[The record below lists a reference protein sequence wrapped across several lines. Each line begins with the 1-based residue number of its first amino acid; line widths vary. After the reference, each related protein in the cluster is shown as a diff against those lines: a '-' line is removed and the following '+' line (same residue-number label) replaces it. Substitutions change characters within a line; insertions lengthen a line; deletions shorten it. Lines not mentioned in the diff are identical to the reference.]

1 MQMPQMPQ
9 PTYYIFKCEQSAPP
23 GMPKP
28 SCVTEQSKGLFMH
41 TAQSLMQKGLMG
53 PVQLIKTSCLGRCQQ
68 GPVMLVVGG
77 DQKWMYTGLNEEKID
92 RILDEHLKGG
102 NPVEEYLIDE
112 QFWGEPLPIK
122 A

>member
-28 SCVTEQSKGLFMH
+28 SCVTEQSQGLFMH
-41 TAQSLMQKGLMG
+41 IAQSLMQKGLMG

>member
-28 SCVTEQSKGLFMH
+28 SCVKQDVPETQTLFQH
-41 TAQSLMQKGLMG
+41 TAQSL
-53 PVQLIKTSCLGRCQQ
+53 IQQ

-77 DQKWMYTGLNEEKID
+77 DEKFMYSGLNEEKID
-92 RILDEHLKGG
+92 RILDEHIKGG

-112 QFWGEPLPIK
+112 QFWGEPLPIRQ
-122 A
+122 

>member
-28 SCVTEQSKGLFMH
+28 SCVTEQSQGLFMH
-41 TAQSLMQKGLMG
+41 IAQSLMQKGLMG

-77 DQKWMYTGLNEEKID
+77 DKKWMYTGLNEEKID

>member
-9 PTYYIFKCEQSAPP
+9 PTYYIFKCEQSALP

-28 SCVTEQSKGLFMH
+28 SCVTEQSQGLFMH

>member
-1 MQMPQMPQ
+1 MQMPQIPQ

-28 SCVTEQSKGLFMH
+28 SCVNPQTQTLFQYIG
-41 TAQSLMQKGLMG
+41 QSLMQKGLMG
-53 PVQLIKTSCLGRCQQ
+53 PVQLIRTSCLGRCQQ

-77 DQKWMYTGLNEEKID
+77 DNKFMYTGLDEAKID
-92 RILDEHLKGG
+92 RILDEHIKGG

-112 QFWGEPLPIK
+112 QFWGEPINLHQ
-122 A
+122 